1 MLRPGFQ
8 TLSESACRSVQT
20 LSFLD
25 ILALDRTPVR
35 DLRPQELT
43 PQLKNLRFFPQ
54 AFILL
59 FQQGDELGNITLA
72 AKARANILAHISDRH
87 ARRRRLPRPQ
97 LYQAFP

>member
-8 TLSESACRSVQT
+8 TLSESACRSIQT

-25 ILALDRTPVR
+25 ILTLDRTPVG

-54 AFILL
+54 SFILL
-59 FQQGDELGNITLA
+59 FQQGDELGNITLTT
-72 AKARANILAHISDRH
+72 KAGANILAHISNRH
-87 ARRRRLPRPQ
+87 AGRRE
-97 LYQAFP
+97 A